1 MSGLPAEGRLILSWG
16 RCKPQKGFDEILR
29 AFRLLLDREG
39 TRGGADKD
47 GRALGPGRDHLVL
60 VAPTAT
66 TEPSY
71 LELVRE
77 LLADLPADRVS
88 VSFDFDDSLPFAVL
102 GDPRLRAVVLGSRF
116 EAFGLVAAE
125 ATALAHPDAR
135 ILYSPIP
142 PFTAQLRDDPRAV
155 RLAAVDAEAIAA
167 ALEAPGLSAA
177 KPPPPRPRTAGP
189 PNHAG
194 AQASAA
200 TSAQTPVAEFVRVQ
214 AAGLAARLRLALT
227 VGVR

>member
-1 MSGLPAEGRLILSWG
+1 
-16 RCKPQKGFDEILR
+16 
-29 AFRLLLDREG
+29 
-39 TRGGADKD
+39 
-47 GRALGPGRDHLVL
+47 
-60 VAPTAT
+60 
-66 TEPSY
+66 
-71 LELVRE
+71 
-77 LLADLPADRVS
+77 LLADLPAERVS
-88 VSFDFDDSLPFAVL
+88 VSFDFDESLPFAVL

-167 ALEAPGLSAA
+167 ALEEPGPSAA
-177 KPPPPRPRTAGP
+177 KPPTR
-189 PNHAG
+189 G
-194 AQASAA
+194 AQAGAA